1 MNILLTGGAGYI
13 GSHVI
18 LAILENGHNV
28 TVIDDL
34 STGHQNLIPN
44 KIRLINCNINNKEK
58 LSNLLKLEKFDVL
71 MHFAGSIKVE
81 ESVSNPEKYFSNN
94 TDNAIALFETCY
106 ENGLRNI
113 IFSSTAAVYG
123 NPSNQKSIV
132 EEEILKPLNPYG
144 ESKLKTEEYLI
155 SKKNELN
162 YILYYWQIL
171 YQYLYL
177 RMTLYLS

>member
-13 GSHVI
+13 VSHVI

-34 STGHQNLIPN
+34 STGHQKLIPSDI
-44 KIRLINCNINNKEK
+44 KLINCNINNKEK

-81 ESVSNPEKYFSNN
+81 ESVSNPEKYFLNN
-94 TDNAIALFETCY
+94 TNNSIALFDTCY
-106 ENGLRNI
+106 EIALRNI

-123 NPSNQKSIV
+123 NPSNQKNIV
-132 EEEILKPLNPYG
+132 EAL
-144 ESKLKTEEYLI
+144 
-155 SKKNELN
+155 
-162 YILYYWQIL
+162 
-171 YQYLYL
+171 
-177 RMTLYLS
+177 